1 MCIVHSTLRDAT
13 TPYTERYTH
22 LSQPMR
28 FNRTRHKLLHKLYS
42 KYKSD
47 LNSKDLNGPRKTV
60 SADKVGLT
68 LSEIDSFL
76 KGKKNERELIL
87 SELYKNK
94 EIEFFDL
101 KAGKGYMINEDYG
114 ISAYSNKKYLNENHR
129 ILKNVVLFILPI
141 IGLIIALTNLNLKFN
156 SFKETKNSEIEN
168 LNSKMESIENS
179 INELKNKAESKTDSL
194 KLK

>member
-1 MCIVHSTLRDAT
+1 
-13 TPYTERYTH
+13 
-22 LSQPMR
+22 QPMR
-28 FNRTRHKLLHKLYS
+28 FNRTRHRLLHKLYL

-47 LNSKDLNGPRKTV
+47 LDSNDLNGPRKTV

-68 LSEIDSFL
+68 LSEIDNFL
-76 KGKKNERELIL
+76 KDKKNERELIL

-101 KAGKGYMINEDYG
+101 KTGKGCMINEDYG
-114 ISAYSNKKYLNENHR
+114 ISAYSNKKYLNENYR

-168 LNSKMESIENS
+168 LSSKIDSIEKS
-179 INELKNKAESKTDSL
+179 INELKNKAELKTDSL